1 MSQRFTV
8 QKILKMFPNVTRDGL
23 IKAENAGLI
32 PKAEREG
39 ASKVRIWG
47 IEDVPA
53 IGERY
58 GFMKKPQSTV
68 VLAYF
73 TRKGGVLKTTNA
85 YNLAR
90 TAALH
95 NIKTVL
101 IGLDPQCDLTMT
113 MGYDLDLENVESLE
127 EALKILGSIRG
138 LPDFQKGTMRLDD
151 IILES
156 DIPTLHYI
164 PETPDLF
171 SLEEDVSKE
180 YMRDTWLDENV
191 IKPLKD
197 RYDLIILDCPAAWS
211 ILISNALMACDM
223 LISPLECKIVNL
235 RNVSVFKVFVDNF
248 QLKTKKT
255 FERVYIPTKHN
266 VSRKLSTEIKS
277 WFQTKMEGCISGLIR
292 ESGASEDAMAS
303 YMSLLEFEPSSL
315 VADEMRQV
323 ILEVW
328 SKALDVAARKFA
340 TQSALHEVAEVAAR
354 SKSSSNKQK
363 PPKRSQRAAGLS
375 QPGV

>member
-39 ASKVRIWG
+39 ASRVRTWSIT
-47 IEDVPA
+47 DVPA

-58 GFMKKPQSTV
+58 GFMKKPQSPV
-68 VLAYF
+68 VVAYF

-90 TAALH
+90 VAALH
-95 NIKTVL
+95 NIKTLL

-113 MGYDLDLENVESLE
+113 LGYDLDLENVSSLE
-127 EALKILGSIRG
+127 EALKILGSVRG
-138 LPDFQKGTMRLDD
+138 LPDLQKGTMTLDD

-171 SLEEDVSKE
+171 SLEEDISKE
-180 YMRDTWLDENV
+180 YLRDTWLDENV
-191 IKPLKD
+191 IKPVKG
-197 RYDLIILDCPAAWS
+197 RYDLIIVDCPAAWS
-211 ILISNALMACDM
+211 ILISNALMACDL
-223 LISPLECKIVNL
+223 LISPLECKIVNM
-235 RNVSVFKVFVDNF
+235 RNVAVFKTFVDNF

-255 FERVYIPTKHN
+255 FGRIYIPTKHN
-266 VSRKLSTEIKS
+266 ASRKLSTEIKT
-277 WFQTKMEGCISGLIR
+277 WFQTRMEGCISGLIR

-303 YMSLLEFEPSSL
+303 YMSLLEFDPGSL
-315 VADEMRQV
+315 VADEMRGV
-323 ILEVW
+323 LLEVW
-328 SKALDVAARKFA
+328 TKILDVASVKSPS
-340 TQSALHEVAEVAAR
+340 TEVQVPI
-354 SKSSSNKQK
+354 KKK
-363 PPKRSQRAAGLS
+363 SQRGDLRRI
-375 QPGV
+375 GV